1 MFNNKISPN
10 EMDRYGYYQIGDF
23 KTYSVYQLM
32 DYYQKN
38 PHPYKKIEWI
48 YNDHF
53 FSRYDWTQ
61 EPKESLDELYKNRA
75 KELREKYDYI
85 VLYYSGGYDSANML
99 RAFLDNGIYPDEICV
114 FYSRYDTISHQFHEL
129 KDITWKKL
137 EEIEKLYPQI
147 KIRKF
152 DYADIICNW
161 PKIIADLNLDIDPI
175 YLFGPRLTVNRIAL
189 DVMYEYIDDWKQ
201 LLKENKTVCTLQG
214 VDSVQPRHI
223 YQGNKWVH
231 NFFDVYVFG
240 HMTPIRQMTN
250 KLDRDTLEFFYWAP
264 TETCAKIMIKQGH
277 LARKFYTDLAGGDLK
292 TLVKMGEVVRFKKS
306 SMPWMR
312 FISSNYEPFKK
323 IIYPRLFEA
332 DEQFYRPK
340 EINLW
345 GNVDQWYYNSTF
357 PNSQQHWK
365 DIHLTLFDDKNSHWR
380 QFFYDGDILKGHEK
394 IRSIDHII

>member
-277 LARKFYTDLAGGDLK
+277 LARKFFINKTDHTIEKLYGMKDIIELN
-292 TLVKMGEVVRFKKS
+292 KKNPS
-306 SMPWMR
+306 EAN
-312 FISSNYEPFKK
+312 IKVYNYEPFKRL
-323 IIYPRLFEA
+323 IYPRIFEGG
-332 DEQFYRPK
+332 EQFYNK
-340 EINLW
+340 KNTSAFW
-345 GNVDQWYYNSTF
+345 GNRDQWYYNSKL
-357 PNSQQHWK
+357 PGSKEHWAMYQS
-365 DIHLTLFDDKNSHWR
+365 LFDDERNHWKNWFADSNI
-380 QFFYDGDILKGHEK
+380 DKGPIK
-394 IRSIDHII
+394 IKSKDYII